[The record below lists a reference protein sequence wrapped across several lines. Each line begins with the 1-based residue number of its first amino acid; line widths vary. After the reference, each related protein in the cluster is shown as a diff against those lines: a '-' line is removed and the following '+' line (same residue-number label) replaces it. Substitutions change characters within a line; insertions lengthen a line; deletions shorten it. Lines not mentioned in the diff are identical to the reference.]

1 MSYNRSFMIAKT
13 LSKHLKADITEV
25 SKKTLNVDADFRAH
39 KVNDGPTTKY
49 LLDFGTDT
57 PQIELTID
65 GTDINAR
72 FLVVDS

>member
-1 MSYNRSFMIAKT
+1 MIAKT
-13 LSKHLKADITEV
+13 LSKLIKADIAEV

-39 KVNDGPTTKY
+39 KVVDGPTTKY
-49 LLDFGTDT
+49 LLDFGTNS

-65 GTDINAR
+65 GTDIDAR